1 RRVPILGK
9 HSKRVTCGAWSAE
22 NLLALGSEDKT
33 LSISNV
39 EGDTLRVISM
49 RSDPSDIQFS
59 EMKLDE
65 RMAGE
70 NTVCKRHAMKK
81 RSALEMKG
89 SVVQGILCTHYDP
102 SSRNMDNE
110 CKSDQGS
117 GGYANK
123 VCKEHV
129 SVLVGRKTLFLYNL
143 HDPDNPVELAFQQ
156 RFGDGYILV
165 GFSAG
170 YFVAIST
177 HIKEVGQELFQV
189 KNHKDMLT
197 DIAICDKLGKVAS
210 CGDNW

>member
-1 RRVPILGK
+1 MCSSLVVVFVQGVLLIPVVVFVRGVFLPLVVVFVQGVLLIPVVVFIQGVFLILIVGRVPILGK

-70 NTVCKRHAMKK
+70 NT
-81 RSALEMKG
+81 
-89 SVVQGILCTHYDP
+89 GILCTHCDP

-110 CKSDQGS
+110 CKSDQES

-123 VCKEHV
+123 VCEEHV

-156 RFGDGYILV
+156 RYGAVVTY
-165 GFSAG
+165 
-170 YFVAIST
+170 
-177 HIKEVGQELFQV
+177 K
-189 KNHKDMLT
+189 
-197 DIAICDKLGKVAS
+197 
-210 CGDNW
+210 W